1 MKVAHL
7 LVQLAFAGS
16 ATAQGQTAPAS
27 AAPARP
33 ASSAAAAV
41 GTLASGE
48 VLEVDRKEKRVLL
61 KHGPIASIGMD
72 AMTMEFLLPDAK
84 LLQSLEPADKVRF
97 AVVWRNGDYEITRVE
112 VVKRQR
118 LKR

>member
-1 MKVAHL
+1 MKVVHL
-7 LVQLAFAGS
+7 LVQLAFAG
-16 ATAQGQTAPAS
+16 AVTAQGQTAPAS
-27 AAPARP
+27 PTPARP
-33 ASSAAAAV
+33 ASSAAV

-84 LLQSLEPADKVRF
+84 RLQSLEPGDKVRF
-97 AVVWRNGDYEITRVE
+97 AVVWRNGDYEITRIE
-112 VVKRQR
+112 VVKRQP